1 MVVGEE
7 LGRVDAE
14 DGGDGGGS
22 GGVRGVSEG
31 GLVWGGRVGGGGKG
45 WGGEAEVVVE
55 VGLGTFLGLLVNSE
69 TESFW
74 ALLLTVKQDTVN
86 KRLFGGGGL
95 STFLVNS

>member
-55 VGLGTFLGLLVNSE
+55 VGLGTEAEGDDEDGAMGVDS
-69 TESFW
+69 
-74 ALLLTVKQDTVN
+74 
-86 KRLFGGGGL
+86 RFGQG
-95 STFLVNS
+95 